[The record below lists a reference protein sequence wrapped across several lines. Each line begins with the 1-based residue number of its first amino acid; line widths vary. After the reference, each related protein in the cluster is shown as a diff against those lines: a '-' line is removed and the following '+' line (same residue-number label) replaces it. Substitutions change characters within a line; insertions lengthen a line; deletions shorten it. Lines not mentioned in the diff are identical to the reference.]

1 MIIDLQC
8 PIRSAIFI
16 YILAM
21 IFMIL
26 YKPEMM
32 NKEHNIFLTTSTMF
46 IAIFSYFILIAL
58 SICV

>member
-16 YILAM
+16 YILGM
-21 IFMIL
+21 IFLIL

-32 NKEHNIFLTTSTMF
+32 NKEHHIFLATGTIF
-46 IAIFSYFILIAL
+46 IAVFSYFIFIAL